1 MSETNNTVGS
11 RIKTMFSPIANL
23 QSIKEIGTSA
33 SKNFASFKRGMS
45 NTQSRLQQM
54 FSFNV
59 SGPFSELIGSCIIMY
74 ILYYFITKAL
84 VRMES
89 TNPVLFIRKCVDIWF
104 YIILVMII
112 YAFII
117 KFL

>member
-1 MSETNNTVGS
+1 MSEANNNVGS

-23 QSIKEIGTSA
+23 KSIKGVGTSA
-33 SKNFASFKRGMS
+33 SKNFASFKRGMG
-45 NTQSRLQQM
+45 NTQRRLQQI

-59 SGPFSELIGSCIIMY
+59 SGPFSELISSSIIMY
-74 ILYYFITKAL
+74 ILYYFIKKAL
-84 VRMES
+84 VRLET

-104 YIILVMII
+104 YIILVMVI